1 MESIINL
8 PGPAQNLKDSSFTFS
23 KNNVTGTS
31 LKALKYGVWLYFI
44 LLVFEGAL
52 RKWLLPGLATP
63 ILIIRDP
70 LAIWLIYKSWRMQML
85 TSNFYLSSMF
95 VIGIVGFFTAIFLG
109 HKNLAVAIFGT
120 RIFLIYFPLIF
131 IIGKVFTAEDV
142 TDLGIFLL
150 WLSVPMTI
158 LIAFQFYSPQSAW
171 VNRGVGG
178 DMEGGGFSG
187 ALGYFRPPGT
197 FSFTTGMVQFYSL
210 VVCFIMYFIFK
221 PKLVNKFLLAA
232 AILALILSIPL
243 SISRTLLFQVAL
255 TVLFS
260 SIILS
265 KKPAYLFKML
275 LALIALAMLFLVINK
290 ISFFNTALSAFTERF
305 QNATESEGG
314 LKEVFL
320 DRFLGGM
327 VGALFGNDTIPFFG
341 FGSGMGT
348 NVGSKLLTGGN
359 EFLISEGEWGRLIG
373 ELGPLFGLLAIA
385 VRLSFCMQMAWAC
398 YKKVLVNDFLP
409 WLLFSFGFIIFLQGQ
424 WAQPTTLGFATFVA
438 GLILALFKPRQSDP
452 V

>member
-1 MESIINL
+1 METIINL
-8 PGPAQNLKDSSFTFS
+8 PGSAQNLEDSSFSFS
-23 KNNVTGTS
+23 KKIITGTS
-31 LKALKYGVWLYFI
+31 VKALKYGVWLYFI

-70 LAIWLIYKSWRMQML
+70 LAIWLIYKSWRLQML
-85 TSNFYLSSMF
+85 TSNFYLTSMV

-109 HKNLAVAIFGT
+109 HKNLAVAFFGT

-131 IIGKVFTAEDV
+131 IIGKVFNAKDV

-158 LIAFQFYSPQSAW
+158 LVAFQFYSPQSAW

-210 VVCFIMYFIFK
+210 AACYIMYFIFK

-255 TVLFS
+255 TILFS
-260 SIILS
+260 SVILS
-265 KKPAYLFKML
+265 KKPEYLFKML

-290 ISFFNTALSAFTERF
+290 ISLFNTALAAFTERF

-385 VRLSFCMQMAWAC
+385 IRLSFCMQMAWAC

-409 WLLFSFGFIIFLQGQ
+409 WLLFSFGFIIILQGQ

-438 GLILALFKPRQSDP
+438 GLILALFKTRQSDP